1 MKYVGG
7 CHCGAV
13 RFELES
19 EPITTACMCNCSICS
34 RRRVR
39 MSSGYYPPGAI
50 TIEAEKGA
58 LAVYRWGD
66 HMVNHYFCARCGV
79 YPFHDA
85 TTAPGHYRVNLGC
98 VEGLDLDAL
107 AVTMLDGRSF

>member
-19 EPITTACMCNCSICS
+19 EPITTACVCNCSICS
-34 RRRVR
+34 RRGVP
-39 MSSGYYPPGAI
+39 MSSIYYPPGAI
-50 TIEAEKGA
+50 TIEAAKGA

-66 HMVNHYFCARCGV
+66 HMMNHYFCARCGV
-79 YPFHDA
+79 YPFCDVIA
-85 TTAPGHYRVNLGC
+85 THKYRVNLGC

-107 AVTMLDGRSF
+107 AITKLDGRSF